1 MNDFTIT
8 TPQADENGK
17 PCPLISVAICTY
29 NRADRLVFALDAL
42 CCQSLPIEYFE
53 IVVIDNG
60 STDDTGKVCTRYQQH
75 LPNLRYIY
83 EPILGLSKA
92 RNTAMEQARGEYIA
106 YLDDDAI
113 PCANWLET
121 IIETY
126 QTIKPT
132 PICVGGPIYPLW
144 DSSKPDWITKEVE
157 YLFSI
162 LDLGEKHQWLKLP
175 KHLFG
180 ANMTYQREALQLI
193 GGFSENLGRQ
203 GSKNLLSCE
212 EYLTYK
218 ILVEHGKGLFY
229 YHPQISVQHWISQQR
244 VNLNWMLRRSY
255 WQGRSSAVV
264 GLILGKTLREEWKQI
279 LVGLLKQRKPFL
291 MLWSLLRA
299 WSNPKLK
306 TTAQIKI
313 VRSWGYIYQVWLN
326 SSLKIVHD

>member
-1 MNDFTIT
+1 MNDLTIT
-8 TPQADENGK
+8 TPKTDANGK
-17 PCPLISVAICTY
+17 ARLLISVAICTY
-29 NRADRLVFALDAL
+29 NRADRLVFALDGL
-42 CCQSLPIEYFE
+42 RCQSLPIEYFE
-53 IVVIDNG
+53 IMVIDNA
-60 STDDTGKVCTRYQQH
+60 STDDTQKICTRYQQQ

-92 RNTAMEQARGEYIA
+92 RNTAIDQARGEYIA

-113 PCANWLET
+113 PCTTWLET

-132 PICVGGPIYPLW
+132 PICAGGPIYPLW
-144 DSSKPDWITKEVE
+144 DSRKPDWISKEIE

-162 LDLGEKHQWLKLP
+162 LDLGEKPQWLKLP

-180 ANMTYQREALQLI
+180 ANMTYQREALSLV

-218 ILVEHGKGLFY
+218 MLVEQGKGLFY
-229 YHPQISVQHWISQQR
+229 YHPQISVQHWVPQKR
-244 VNLNWMLRRSY
+244 VNLNWMLWRSY

-264 GLILGKTLREEWKQI
+264 GFILGKTIQEEWKQI
-279 LVGLLKQRKPFL
+279 LGGLLKRRKPFIL
-291 MLWSLLRA
+291 LWSLLRA

-306 TTAQIKI
+306 IAAQMKI
-313 VRSWGYIYQVWLN
+313 ARSWGYLHQIWLN
-326 SSLKIVHD
+326 SF